1 MSTFS
6 FAFFSIIFYKFINVQ
21 HFSFCYENV
30 FLLGPMRDRLK
41 AQLAYERAL
50 QDGYVTVYRGRIL
63 LIGQDRAG
71 KTSLKKSLLGLPFD
85 SEEQSTEGIEVDP
98 SKCEIDVDQAARNW
112 QSIGENKPGLLEC
125 SKDVAKIVAEKLFTE
140 EDDHARKMSM
150 QQQKLRQKNTDKSST
165 EDFEKDSAHISPAD
179 FEEGSLDSFKHGR
192 KKVMLE
198 F

>member
-1 MSTFS
+1 
-6 FAFFSIIFYKFINVQ
+6 
-21 HFSFCYENV
+21 
-30 FLLGPMRDRLK
+30 MRERLK

-50 QDGYVTVYRGRIL
+50 QDGYVMVYRGRIL

-125 SKDVAKIVAEKLFTE
+125 SKDVAWIVAEKLFFTQ
-140 EDDHARKMSM
+140 EDHHARKMSM
-150 QQQKLRQKNTDKSST
+150 QQEKLRQKDSDKSSK

-179 FEEGSLDSFKHGR
+179 FEKGSLGSYKHGK
-192 KKVMLE
+192 KKVISE

>member
-1 MSTFS
+1 M
-6 FAFFSIIFYKFINVQ
+6 K
-21 HFSFCYENV
+21 
-30 FLLGPMRDRLK
+30 
-41 AQLAYERAL
+41 
-50 QDGYVTVYRGRIL
+50 DGYVTVYRSRIL

-125 SKDVAKIVAEKLFTE
+125 SKDVAKIVVEKLFTQ
-140 EDDHARKMSM
+140 DDYARKMPM
-150 QQQKLRQKNTDKSST
+150 LVNLFEEEDTDEISE
-165 EDFEKDSAHISPAD
+165 EDFEKDSAYILPAD
-179 FEEGSLDSFKHGR
+179 FEERSLDSYKHGR
-192 KKVMLE
+192 KKVMSE

>member
-1 MSTFS
+1 M
-6 FAFFSIIFYKFINVQ
+6 K
-21 HFSFCYENV
+21 
-30 FLLGPMRDRLK
+30 
-41 AQLAYERAL
+41 
-50 QDGYVTVYRGRIL
+50 DGYVTVYRSRIL

-125 SKDVAKIVAEKLFTE
+125 SKDVAKTVVEKIFVQDESSGEDTE
-140 EDDHARKMSM
+140 ETSE
-150 QQQKLRQKNTDKSST
+150 
-165 EDFEKDSAHISPAD
+165 EDFEKDSAHLSSAD
-179 FEEGSLDSFKHGR
+179 FKEGSFHGYKYGR
-192 KKVMLE
+192 EQVMSE

>member
-1 MSTFS
+1 M
-6 FAFFSIIFYKFINVQ
+6 K
-21 HFSFCYENV
+21 
-30 FLLGPMRDRLK
+30 
-41 AQLAYERAL
+41 
-50 QDGYVTVYRGRIL
+50 DGYVTVYRSRIL

-125 SKDVAKIVAEKLFTE
+125 SKDVAKTVVEKIFVQDE
-140 EDDHARKMSM
+140 SSGEDSDET
-150 QQQKLRQKNTDKSST
+150 LE
-165 EDFEKDSAHISPAD
+165 EDFEKDSAHLSSAD
-179 FEEGSLDSFKHGR
+179 FEEGSFDGYKYGR
-192 KKVMLE
+192 EQVISE

>member
-1 MSTFS
+1 M
-6 FAFFSIIFYKFINVQ
+6 K
-21 HFSFCYENV
+21 
-30 FLLGPMRDRLK
+30 
-41 AQLAYERAL
+41 
-50 QDGYVTVYRGRIL
+50 DGYVTVYRSRIL

-125 SKDVAKIVAEKLFTE
+125 SKDVAKTVVEKIFVQDE
-140 EDDHARKMSM
+140 SSGEDS
-150 QQQKLRQKNTDKSST
+150 DKTS
-165 EDFEKDSAHISPAD
+165 EDFEKHSAHISSAD
-179 FEEGSLDSFKHGR
+179 FEEESFDGYKYGR
-192 KKVMLE
+192 KEVMSE

>member
-1 MSTFS
+1 M
-6 FAFFSIIFYKFINVQ
+6 K
-21 HFSFCYENV
+21 
-30 FLLGPMRDRLK
+30 
-41 AQLAYERAL
+41 
-50 QDGYVTVYRGRIL
+50 DGYVTVYRSRIL

-125 SKDVAKIVAEKLFTE
+125 SKDVAKTVVEKIFVQDE
-140 EDDHARKMSM
+140 SSGEDSDETS
-150 QQQKLRQKNTDKSST
+150 
-165 EDFEKDSAHISPAD
+165 EDFEKDSAHISSAY
-179 FEEGSLDSFKHGR
+179 FEEESFNGYKYGR
-192 KKVMLE
+192 KEVMSE

>member
-1 MSTFS
+1 MCKRLFS
-6 FAFFSIIFYKFINVQ
+6 L
-21 HFSFCYENV
+21 FCENT
-30 FLLGPMRDRLK
+30 FLLGPIRDKLK
-41 AQLAYERAL
+41 AQVAYERAL
-50 QDGYVTVYRGRIL
+50 QDGYVTVYRGRML

-125 SKDVAKIVAEKLFTE
+125 SKDVAKIVAEKLFTQ
-140 EDDHARKMSM
+140 DHHARKMSM
-150 QQQKLRQKNTDKSST
+150 QQEKLRQKDSDKSSK
-165 EDFEKDSAHISPAD
+165 EDFEKDPAHISPAD
-179 FEEGSLDSFKHGR
+179 FEEGSLGSYKHG
-192 KKVMLE
+192 KKEVMSE

>member
-1 MSTFS
+1 
-6 FAFFSIIFYKFINVQ
+6 
-21 HFSFCYENV
+21 
-30 FLLGPMRDRLK
+30 MRERLK

-50 QDGYVTVYRGRIL
+50 QDGYVMVYRGRIL

-85 SEEQSTEGIEVDP
+85 SEEQSTTKGIEVDP

-125 SKDVAKIVAEKLFTE
+125 SKDVAKIVAEKRFTQ
-140 EDDHARKMSM
+140 EDHHARKMSM
-150 QQQKLRQKNTDKSST
+150 QQEKLRQKDSDKSSK
-165 EDFEKDSAHISPAD
+165 EDFEKGSAHISPAD
-179 FEEGSLDSFKHGR
+179 FEKGSLGSYKHGK
-192 KKVMLE
+192 KKVISE